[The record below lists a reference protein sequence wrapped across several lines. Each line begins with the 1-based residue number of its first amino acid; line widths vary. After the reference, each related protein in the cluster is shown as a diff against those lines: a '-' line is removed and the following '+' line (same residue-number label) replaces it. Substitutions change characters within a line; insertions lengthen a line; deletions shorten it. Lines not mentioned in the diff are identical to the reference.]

1 MGKNN
6 FPLDNFPTL
15 CYTLCGGGKMET
27 QGETINISEKFKAID
42 VKTVDSKNRINL
54 GEKILRFLTK
64 ADSFKVFIG
73 KEGDI
78 LLRPMVN
85 IPSKEAWLFQN
96 PKVLN
101 QIRQG
106 LIEAQQGKTQ
116 KIEDLDAFFES
127 L

>member
-1 MGKNN
+1 
-6 FPLDNFPTL
+6 
-15 CYTLCGGGKMET
+15 MET

>member
-1 MGKNN
+1 MK
-6 FPLDNFPTL
+6 T
-15 CYTLCGGGKMET
+15 T
-27 QGETINISEKFKAID
+27 GEIINIISEKFKEVD
-42 VKTVDSKNRINL
+42 VKTVDSKNRISL
-54 GEKILRFLTK
+54 GEKVLRLFTK
-64 ADSFKVFIG
+64 VDAFKVFVG

-85 IPSKEAWLFQN
+85 IPSREAWIYQN

-106 LIEAQQGKTQ
+106 LAEAQQGKTE
-116 KIEDLDAFFES
+116 KAEDLDDFLEG